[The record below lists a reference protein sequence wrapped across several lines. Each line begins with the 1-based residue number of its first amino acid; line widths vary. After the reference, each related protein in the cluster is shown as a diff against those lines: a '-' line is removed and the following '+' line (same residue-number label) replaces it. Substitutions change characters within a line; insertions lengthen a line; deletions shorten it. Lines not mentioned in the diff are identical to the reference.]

1 MSLLGLDVGTSGA
14 KCVAFDPAG
23 RVLASA
29 HQEYP
34 LHHPRPGWVELD
46 ADEVWAAVEKVT
58 GEVASRLD
66 ADPPRALGVS
76 AQGEA
81 GVLID
86 REGRTL
92 FPSLV
97 SCDVRT
103 TEEKA
108 EMEAALGRERLH
120 EITGQ
125 LIHTIYTLVKLMWT
139 AKHHPDVMDRAWKF
153 LCFEDYVGYRLTGA
167 TAMDWSLCGR
177 TMLFDVR
184 ERCWSDEILS
194 ASGIRRDILPDA
206 VAPGTV
212 IGRVTEAM
220 AARLGLPAG
229 MPVVA
234 GAHDQPAAALGGGV
248 VQAGAAVDGTGT
260 VACITAALAEPVIN
274 DRMLESGL
282 CCYSHAAKD
291 LYCTIVYN
299 YTGAALIKWY
309 SDTLGEYAR
318 AEAASSGKD
327 PYDVMM
333 AEAASVEGPTGL
345 LVLPH
350 FTTTGTPYFD
360 ERAKGAVLGLSLA
373 TSRAEIVKALIEG
386 VTFEMKLNLDLLDKA
401 GVPVRELR
409 PLGGG
414 AKSPVWM
421 QIKADIYDRPCV
433 ELDVTEAGCLAMA
446 MLGGVAVGE
455 YSGLDEAVKA
465 TVRRRRV
472 FEPDPANAKGYAE
485 RFALYR
491 EVYPTFKDL
500 AHRM

>member
-1 MSLLGLDVGTSGA
+1 MSLLGLDVGTSGS
-14 KCVAFDPAG
+14 KCVAFDPSG
-23 RVLASA
+23 RIIASA
-29 HQEYP
+29 YREYP
-34 LHHPRPGWVELD
+34 LHQPRPGWAELD
-46 ADEVWAAVEKVT
+46 ADEVWAAVEEVT
-58 GEVASRLD
+58 REVTSKLQG
-66 ADPPRALGVS
+66 DPPKSLGVS

-86 REGRTL
+86 SDGNKL
-92 FPSLV
+92 FPSPV

-103 TEEKA
+103 VEEKA
-108 EMEAALGRERLH
+108 LMEEALGRARLH

-125 LIHTIYTLVKLMWT
+125 LIHTIYTLVKLMWIGR
-139 AKHHPDVMDRAWKF
+139 HHPDVMERAWKF

-184 ERCWSDEILS
+184 ARDWSDEVLA
-194 ASGIRRDILPDA
+194 ASGVRRDLLPDP

-212 IGRVTEAM
+212 IGGVTKAM
-220 AARLGLPAG
+220 AERLGLPEG

-248 VQAGAAVDGTGT
+248 LEAGAAVDGTGT
-260 VACITAALAEPVIN
+260 VACITAALAEPIIN
-274 DRMLESGL
+274 ERMLESGL
-282 CCYSHAAKD
+282 CCYSHAAKG

-299 YTGAALIKWY
+299 YTGAVLLRWY
-309 SDTLGEYAR
+309 RDTLGGYAR
-318 AEAASSGKD
+318 AEAEANSCD
-327 PYDVMM
+327 PYDVLMRE
-333 AEAASVEGPTGL
+333 AESVAGPTSL

-360 ERAKGAVLGLSLA
+360 ERTKGAVLGLTLA
-373 TSRAEIVKALIEG
+373 TSRAEIVKALVEG
-386 VTFEMKLNLDLLDKA
+386 ITFEMKLNLDLLDKA
-401 GVPVRELR
+401 GVPVNELR

-455 YSGLDEAVKA
+455 YSGLGEAVKA
-465 TVRRRRV
+465 TVRRKRV
-472 FEPDPANAKGYAE
+472 FEPDPANARAYAE

-491 EVYPTFKDL
+491 EVYPALKDL

>member
-1 MSLLGLDVGTSGA
+1 MSLLGLDVGTSGS
-14 KCVAFDPAG
+14 KCVAFDSSG
-23 RVLASA
+23 RILASA
-29 HQEYP
+29 SREYP
-34 LHHPRPGWVELD
+34 LRHPRPGWAELD
-46 ADEVWAAVEKVT
+46 ADEVWAAVEQVI
-58 GEVASRLD
+58 GEVTSGLGG
-66 ADPPRALGVS
+66 DPPQALGVS

-86 REGRTL
+86 EGGAKL
-92 FPSLV
+92 LPSPV

-103 TEEKA
+103 VEEKA
-108 EMEAALGRERLH
+108 EMEAALGRVRLH

-125 LIHTIYTLVKLMWT
+125 LIHTTYTLVKLMWT
-139 AKHHPDVMDRAWKF
+139 AKHHPKAMERTWKF

-184 ERCWSDEILS
+184 ERAWSEEILS
-194 ASGIRRDILPDA
+194 ASGVRGDILPDA
-206 VAPGTV
+206 VAPGAV
-212 IGRVTEAM
+212 IGTVTEAM

-248 VQAGAAVDGTGT
+248 VEAGAAVDGTGT
-260 VACITAALAEPVIN
+260 VECITAALAEPVIN
-274 DRMLESGL
+274 ERMLESNL
-282 CCYSHAAKD
+282 CCYSHAATD

-299 YTGAALIKWY
+299 YTGGVLLRWY
-309 SDTLGEYAR
+309 RDTLGEYAR
-318 AEAASSGKD
+318 AEAASSGRD

-333 AEAASVEGPTGL
+333 VEAASVAGPTGL

-386 VTFEMKLNLDLLDKA
+386 ITFEMKLNLDLLDKA
-401 GVPVRELR
+401 GVPVNELR

-455 YSGLDEAVKA
+455 YSGLDEAVEA
-465 TVRRRRV
+465 TVRRKRA
-472 FEPDPANAKGYAE
+472 FEPDPANARAYAE
-485 RFALYR
+485 RFELYR
-491 EVYPTFKDL
+491 EVYPALKDL